1 MCISSL
7 WCVIVIVD
15 EEKTVM
21 VQLSLERDFDP
32 ALNDSRSPGFKE
44 YSDKIASSVR
54 YLYFI
59 LVYKSFFWKVM

>member
-1 MCISSL
+1 MIL
-7 WCVIVIVD
+7 D
-15 EEKTVM
+15 EDKTLM

-59 LVYKSFFWKVM
+59 LVYKSFFWKVI

>member
-1 MCISSL
+1 MCFSSL
-7 WCVIVIVD
+7 WCVIVILD
-15 EEKTVM
+15 DDKTLM

-32 ALNDSRSPGFKE
+32 ALNDSRSPGFKV

-54 YLYFI
+54 HLYFI

>member
-15 EEKTVM
+15 DDKTLM

-54 YLYFI
+54 HLYFI
-59 LVYKSFFWKVM
+59 LVYKSFFWKVI

>member
-7 WCVIVIVD
+7 WCVIVILD
-15 EEKTVM
+15 EDKTLM

-32 ALNDSRSPGFKE
+32 ALNDSRSPGFKV

-54 YLYFI
+54 HLYFI

>member
-1 MCISSL
+1 MCFSSL
-7 WCVIVIVD
+7 WCVIVILD
-15 EEKTVM
+15 DDKTLM

-32 ALNDSRSPGFKE
+32 DLNDSRSPGFKV

-54 YLYFI
+54 HLYFI

>member
-7 WCVIVIVD
+7 WCLIVILD
-15 EEKTVM
+15 EDKTLM

-32 ALNDSRSPGFKE
+32 ALNDSRSPGFKV